1 MSCRNKGGEMI
12 NKLDFDETIKI
23 RELAEILGISER
35 QIQRLAKEGVIKKND
50 KGKYLFYQSVKDY
63 IDYLRELE
71 STPQQLQEEKLK
83 NEIDYLKTRDRKE
96 KIKSNYYINY
106 RVRKNF
112 YKNLKK
118 ISKIIQNFKKFK
130 IDKNNK
136 ICYIVTVYA

>member
-1 MSCRNKGGEMI
+1 MI

-71 STPQQLQEEKLK
+71 STPEQLKEEK
-83 NEIDYLKTRDRKE
+83 
-96 KIKSNYYINY
+96 
-106 RVRKNF
+106 
-112 YKNLKK
+112 
-118 ISKIIQNFKKFK
+118 
-130 IDKNNK
+130 
-136 ICYIVTVYA
+136 